1 MEDVFKK
8 ALGALDPYVLSAA
21 VIDLDALAANYHEVQ
36 AKLAYPNRTV
46 VAGVVKANAY
56 GFGAIEVSKRLYK
69 EGCRNFFV
77 ASLEEGLEIRRVLLN
92 DAKIFLLGG
101 VLAGCEQLCFI
112 NNLTPVLNS
121 MHEVDLW
128 RNFTKNLGQKLPA
141 AIQVDTGM
149 VRNGLSLKDIEEHH
163 DDISKDID
171 ITFVMSHLACP
182 DELDHYKNA
191 EQLERFSKVLDRFQN
206 DARMKAENSF
216 SDGSGGVRLVK
227 SGRIKA
233 SLSATNGIF
242 LGPQYQFDIVRP
254 GKALY
259 GFSVRKDLIGSFKP
273 VMNVFARITQINDI
287 AQGETIGYG
296 ATFKA
301 PRPMRTV
308 TLGIGYADGFMRK
321 FDGFGHA
328 FIGGQRVPMVGRI
341 SMDYAVVDVTDLDPK
356 IRDSELKIG
365 NWVALTQSPE
375 YTLEKWALQM
385 DTLPHEV
392 ACRLGRRVHKVYLE
406 N

>member
-1 MEDVFKK
+1 MENAFNK
-8 ALGALDPYVLSAA
+8 ALESLDPYVLSAA
-21 VIDLDALAANYHEVQ
+21 VIDLNVLAENYHIVQ
-36 AKLAYPNRTV
+36 DKLSNPKKTV

-56 GFGAIEVSKRLYK
+56 GFGAVEVSKRLYK
-69 EGCRNFFV
+69 EGCRHFFV
-77 ASLEEGLEIRRVLLN
+77 ASAEEGLEVRKVLLN

-121 MHEVDLW
+121 MVEVKLW
-128 RNFTKNLGQKLPA
+128 TKFCENVGHRLPA
-141 AIQVDTGM
+141 ALQVDTGM
-149 VRNGLSLKDIEEHH
+149 VRNG
-163 DDISKDID
+163 ISMKEVELYHKNISESVELE
-171 ITFVMSHLACP
+171 FVMSHLACA
-182 DELDHYKNA
+182 DEPDHYKNSQ
-191 EQLERFSKVLDRFQN
+191 QLERFRRALN
-206 DARMKAENSF
+206 YF
-216 SDGSGGVRLVK
+216 SDGGRKNVK
-227 SGRIKA
+227 G

-242 LGPQYQFDIVRP
+242 LGTDYQFDIVRP

-259 GFSVRKDLIGSFKP
+259 GFSIRKDLIGSFEP
-273 VMNVFARITQINDI
+273 VMNVFAKITQINEI

-301 PRPMRTV
+301 PRAMRTA

-321 FDGFGHA
+321 FAGFGHA

-356 IRDSELKIG
+356 ICETELRVGK
-365 NWVALTQSPE
+365 WVALTQSPD

-392 ACRLGRRVHKVYLE
+392 ACRFGRRVHKVYV
-406 N
+406 